1 MLHIKSGEQLIGKC
15 PPRITPSQKVIV
27 KDTWQILKLN
37 IANVGVKTFVGMFES
52 RPELIQI
59 FGAFDGQELPSLQHS
74 GLIHE
79 HALRVMATVDAVVT
93 QIDDRRTL
101 ARTLKDVGQ
110 KHRKY
115 NVPSNIIPTILPHFL
130 VAIKPHID
138 ATWSDEVSESWT
150 ALFDILIY
158 YMTEGELQN
167 SVPINSGHSAC
178 RNVDNHEHNCN
189 GSRHKS

>member
-1 MLHIKSGEQLIGKC
+1 MAFAVLTVLVVC
-15 PPRITPSQKVIV
+15 
-27 KDTWQILKLN
+27 KDKN
-37 IANVGVKTFVGMFES
+37 GGRKYYRMFEG

-59 FGAFDGQELPSLQHS
+59 FGAFDGHELPALQHL

-93 QIDDRRTL
+93 QLDDRRTL

-110 KHRKY
+110 IHRKY
-115 NVPSNIIPTILPHFL
+115 NVPSDVIPTILPHFL
-130 VAIKPHID
+130 MAIKPHID

-158 YMTEGELQN
+158 YMTEGEMTQ
-167 SVPINSGHSAC
+167 SAPIHSGYSAFP
-178 RNVDNHEHNCN
+178 NVDNHEQNCN